1 MIRAPD
7 RSAGQGGLRVSLA
20 PEAARSLPE
29 HLPFE
34 VRQLLE
40 VPTSSPNDMKP
51 EGEARRGVSVLVER
65 GTIGK
70 PVRLAPGDYVVS
82 ALTPDGQV
90 LTTTSP
96 VTVTSD
102 QTADAQ
108 LGAEPI
114 SFDVQFDAGTGTER
128 AGPGSFRDL
137 VGAQVSTSL
146 AEAAASSLPWLRNQ
160 IATRGPSWVAA
171 AVKMVTGHV
180 QQNLDLGWVR
190 EQLIARIEHVTTSLT
205 PADVLNALKHPTGP
219 TTRIGPI
226 SWEALNP
233 RERRAAADTFASS
246 GARIGPISAVIVRD
260 ANRCIEIGDGERRL
274 VTAVPCEPGSY
285 TVALCFNDAANA
297 GGTDSKP
304 ALHVEFFYPDSEANG
319 LARYMRG
326 SDFSQATQMAAS
338 ILTSCRAGGGDGKK
352 APMMLTTLFACYV
365 LLRSNELEP
374 LRGFVDE
381 LGARWPDQP
390 DATAIRIETY
400 ARLGRHPDAQKLCA
414 EAAGNGVPTIAS
426 GIAYVQQRIRQYLEA
441 EQDPDE
447 PDFDEGPQTDKL
459 KAALKKIAPV
469 SMRLDLRTLVTAV
482 ELPQHTQKQ

>member
-1 MIRAPD
+1 MITAPD

-34 VRQLLE
+34 VRQMLE
-40 VPTSSPNDMKP
+40 VSTSSPNDPKP
-51 EGEARRGVSVLVER
+51 EGREARRGVSVLVER

-90 LTTTSP
+90 LTTASP
-96 VTVTSD
+96 VTVKRD

-114 SFDVQFDAGTGTER
+114 AFDVQFEAGTG
-128 AGPGSFRDL
+128 PGDEPASFRDL

-160 IATRGPSWVAA
+160 IAIRGPSWVAA
-171 AVKMVTGHV
+171 AVRMVIGRG

-190 EQLIARIEHVTTSLT
+190 EQLIARIEHLTSAL
-205 PADVLNALKHPTGP
+205 PAADVLNAFKHPTGP
-219 TTRIGPI
+219 TARIGPI
-226 SWEALNP
+226 SWETLNP
-233 RERRAAADTFASS
+233 RERRAADMFASS
-246 GARIGPISAVIVRD
+246 GARIGPITAVIVRD
-260 ANRCIEIGDGERRL
+260 ANRCIDIGDGERRL

-285 TVALCFNDAANA
+285 TVALCFNDAGNA
-297 GGTDSKP
+297 AGPDSKP
-304 ALHVEFFYPDSEANG
+304 ALRVEFFYPDSEANG

-338 ILTSCRAGGGDGKK
+338 ILTSCRAGAGDGKK
-352 APMMLTTLFACYV
+352 PPMMLTTLFACYV

-374 LRGFVDE
+374 LRDFVED
-381 LGARWPDQP
+381 LGSRWPNQP

-447 PDFDEGPQTDKL
+447 PDFAEGPLTEKL

-482 ELPQHTQKQ
+482 ELPQRTQKK